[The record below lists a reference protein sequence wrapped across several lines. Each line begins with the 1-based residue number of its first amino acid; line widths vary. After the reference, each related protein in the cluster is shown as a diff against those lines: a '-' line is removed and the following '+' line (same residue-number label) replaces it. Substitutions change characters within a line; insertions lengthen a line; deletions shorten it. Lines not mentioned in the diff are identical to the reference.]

1 MHLTLIILRLSIGSI
16 AVPNQNLGEMRFT
29 NNANRK
35 LLHFGKRNMDALV
48 NEIIRDLV
56 FPFISGLLHLSTNR
70 IQLLQGYGSG
80 RRKN

>member
-1 MHLTLIILRLSIGSI
+1 M
-16 AVPNQNLGEMRFT
+16 PNQNLGEMRFT

-56 FPFISGLLHLSTNR
+56 FPFIIFFWKYISRFNPS
-70 IQLLQGYGSG
+70 
-80 RRKN
+80 